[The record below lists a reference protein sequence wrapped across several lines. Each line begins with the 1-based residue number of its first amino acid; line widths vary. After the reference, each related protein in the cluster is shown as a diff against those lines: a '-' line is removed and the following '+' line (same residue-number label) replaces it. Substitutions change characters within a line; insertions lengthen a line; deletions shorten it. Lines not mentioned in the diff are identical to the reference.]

1 MYTITS
7 INSMDNS
14 AENSSATAAEIIR
27 TYEELITLI
36 NLYPVFTGVV
46 FLIYFLIFTYILTLI
61 HKGFYE

>member
-1 MYTITS
+1 MGNRADDSSTVAVEV
-7 INSMDNS
+7 IN
-14 AENSSATAAEIIR
+14 

>member
-1 MYTITS
+1 MSTLTNIHAMGNRADDSGTVAVEV
-7 INSMDNS
+7 IN
-14 AENSSATAAEIIR
+14 

>member
-1 MYTITS
+1 MNTLNNISSMGNRADDSGTVAVEV
-7 INSMDNS
+7 IN
-14 AENSSATAAEIIR
+14 